1 VSKGP
6 GVWQKEILRVTSGV
20 CVATVSG
27 IVRARLPEPHRDAFV
42 AARRGARGLALAQRV
57 SAVYAYAC
65 VRCGQIQDRDDPVAC
80 CGSVR
85 PMLAVCQPERRGLL
99 LHPAPP
105 PGGRAPSW
113 INVAVVPPC
122 PQGQFPVPGIAD
134 LAALALRRCYE
145 RLEAGTIVSAHDVVA
160 LLKLA
165 REIEH
170 DAARQDVGNDARWQA
185 ALKEVLWLARRH
197 LGEGWKPFAAD
208 LHASGTLNLL
218 WGPPPPRPGRPAA
231 GPDVRLRAPQ

>member
-1 VSKGP
+1 MSKGP

-85 PMLAVCQPERRGLL
+85 PMLAVCQPERRRLL
-99 LHPAPP
+99 LHPAPA
-105 PGGRAPSW
+105 PGGRVPSW
-113 INVAVVPPC
+113 INVAVVPSR

-145 RLEAGTIVSAHDVVA
+145 RLEAGEAAVSLQDAAAAMRLVWQIERDEAIPARDKA
-160 LLKLA
+160 LAELAEAQAAMLALKAAAIGRYGQDEWQALWGGVRKELERA
-165 REIEH
+165 REIRK
-170 DAARQDVGNDARWQA
+170 ARQRFVMARS
-185 ALKEVLWLARRH
+185 VH
-197 LGEGWKPFAAD
+197 
-208 LHASGTLNLL
+208 
-218 WGPPPPRPGRPAA
+218 
-231 GPDVRLRAPQ
+231 

>member
-85 PMLAVCQPERRGLL
+85 PMLAVCQPERRRLL

-105 PGGRAPSW
+105 PGGRAPAW
-113 INVAVVPPC
+113 INVAVVPSR

-145 RLEAGTIVSAHDVVA
+145 RLEAGEAAVPVQDAVA
-160 LLKLA
+160 AMRLA
-165 REIEH
+165 WQIEH
-170 DAARQDVGNDARWQA
+170 DEAIPARDKALADLAEAQAAVLSLKDAIIRRSGLDEWRALWGEVRKERERAREFRKARQRFVMAARRV
-185 ALKEVLWLARRH
+185 H
-197 LGEGWKPFAAD
+197 
-208 LHASGTLNLL
+208 
-218 WGPPPPRPGRPAA
+218 
-231 GPDVRLRAPQ
+231 

>member
-65 VRCGQIQDRDDPVAC
+65 MRCGQIQDSETPGPC
-80 CGSVR
+80 CGPVR
-85 PMLAVCQPERRGLL
+85 PMLAVARPDRRRLL

-105 PGGRAPSW
+105 PGGVAPSW
-113 INVAVVPPC
+113 INVAVPSRPPGQLAVPS
-122 PQGQFPVPGIAD
+122 FEDLAD
-134 LAALALRRCYE
+134 LVVRRCYE
-145 RLEAGTIVSAHDVVA
+145 GLQSGRPTVSLQDAAAVMRLAWQIERDEAIPE
-160 LLKLA
+160 
-165 REIEH
+165 R
-170 DAARQDVGNDARWQA
+170 DAARRKLEKWQQDMTEFTWVLRSVLDREYPGAWP
-185 ALKEVLWLARRH
+185 ALMAEVRKR
-197 LGEGWKPFAAD
+197 
-208 LHASGTLNLL
+208 
-218 WGPPPPRPGRPAA
+218 RPAA
-231 GPDVRLRAPQ
+231 PQ